1 MSKQNTHVNVRVKE
15 KKGEPFERMVKR
27 FLKKVKKERI
37 VEEIKDRRY
46 YEKPSVT
53 KRKAKLAGIAKVSSG
68 TPVQIVFPEVTQRI
82 VVANTGLADLRVG
95 FSANGVKN
103 TNNYY
108 VVHLHDATVSAHYE
122 TIDLRVKV
130 SSIFLLSN
138 DAATATSARIAAELT
153 NISTSHLLNSG
164 PSGSSWSGSV
174 GVG

>member
-1 MSKQNTHVNVRVKE
+1 MSQQYPYGVGLQNVGSYQV
-15 KKGEPFERMVKR
+15 
-27 FLKKVKKERI
+27 
-37 VEEIKDRRY
+37 
-46 YEKPSVT
+46 S
-53 KRKAKLAGIAKVSSG
+53 GIPYLTGATAPVSSG
-68 TPVQIVFPEVTQRI
+68 TPVEIVFPEVTQRI

-108 VVHLHDATVSAHYE
+108 VVHLHDAALTAHYE

-138 DAATATSARIAAELT
+138 DGATTTTARIAAELT
-153 NISTSHLLNSG
+153 NISTSHLQNSG
-164 PSGSSWSGSV
+164 PTGLPNWSGSV

>member
-1 MSKQNTHVNVRVKE
+1 MSQQYPYGVGLSNVGSYQVS
-15 KKGEPFERMVKR
+15 GIPF
-27 FLKKVKKERI
+27 
-37 VEEIKDRRY
+37 
-46 YEKPSVT
+46 VT
-53 KRKAKLAGIAKVSSG
+53 GATAPVSSS
-68 TPVQIVFPEVTQRI
+68 TPVEIVFPEVTQRI
-82 VVANTGLADLRVG
+82 IVANTGLADLRVG

-138 DAATATSARIAAELT
+138 SGTTTTTVRVAAELT
-153 NISTSHLLNSG
+153 NIDTNLLLRSG
-164 PSGSSWSGSV
+164 PTGLPNWSGSV